1 MTDLPTD
8 TRPSQLWKQL
18 PAERK
23 AIAADA
29 FWRDENAL
37 AERAEAMALI
47 AQRIKFRLKSVQ
59 AMPIEK
65 KTRQLISLPNIS
77 EMVVARLLVS
87 YHLAHQRPMMGQFL
101 DALGIK
107 HEEGL
112 IAEDEMEPPSA
123 DRLGA
128 AARVLAGSYSGDDV
142 ALYFFTLLWQDP
154 ETWAGLSDLP
164 EIRDRFRD
172 ASSRPA

>member
-1 MTDLPTD
+1 
-8 TRPSQLWKQL
+8 
-18 PAERK
+18 
-23 AIAADA
+23 
-29 FWRDENAL
+29 
-37 AERAEAMALI
+37 
-47 AQRIKFRLKSVQ
+47 
-59 AMPIEK
+59 
-65 KTRQLISLPNIS
+65 
-77 EMVVARLLVS
+77 MVAARLFVS

-112 IAEDEMEPPSA
+112 IADDEMEPPSA
-123 DRLGA
+123 DRLGT
-128 AARVLAGSYSGDDV
+128 AARALAESYAADDV

>member
-1 MTDLPTD
+1 
-8 TRPSQLWKQL
+8 
-18 PAERK
+18 
-23 AIAADA
+23 
-29 FWRDENAL
+29 
-37 AERAEAMALI
+37 
-47 AQRIKFRLKSVQ
+47 
-59 AMPIEK
+59 
-65 KTRQLISLPNIS
+65 
-77 EMVVARLLVS
+77 
-87 YHLAHQRPMMGQFL
+87 MMGQFL

-112 IAEDEMEPPSA
+112 ITEDEMEPPSA
-123 DRLGA
+123 DRLDA
-128 AARVLAGSYSGDDV
+128 ASRALAGSYSADDV